1 MKPSFGQNV
10 LHNLLR
16 LPMDFYVLMEQ
27 YLFKR
32 LYIKMFTVIIDDL
45 KVFIFYEI
53 PLKAYIV
60 FMAALT
66 YVVLKMAD

>member
-1 MKPSFGQNV
+1 MMPSFGQNV

-53 PLKAYIV
+53 PLKA
-60 FMAALT
+60 
-66 YVVLKMAD
+66 

>member
-16 LPMDFYVLMEQ
+16 LPMDFYFL
-27 YLFKR
+27 LFKR

-53 PLKAYIV
+53 PLKA
-60 FMAALT
+60 
-66 YVVLKMAD
+66 

>member
-16 LPMDFYVLMEQ
+16 LPMDFYFLMEQ

-53 PLKAYIV
+53 PLKAYTV
-60 FMAALT
+60 LMGPLT